1 MQQAGPTIPPPFQ
14 EEQPPPAP
22 DWLGAVFDPA
32 CLHLRRI
39 NYVRV
44 EPLDRWRPGLSL
56 RTSSR
61 HPPSPQPD
69 HILSGMFG
77 GLRES

>member
-32 CLHLRRI
+32 CLHLRRV

-44 EPLDRWRPGLSL
+44 EPRVPGRSGT
-56 RTSSR
+56 RVGMSPRSPT
-61 HPPSPQPD
+61 PSPRRSK
-69 HILSGMFG
+69 LA
-77 GLRES
+77 